1 MSSAMPRKTL
11 SIALLSAFALSA
23 CVSNPFKSGEQSAEA
38 DSAAAK
44 PAAAAPAE
52 QKSKPAA
59 KSSTVPPGMNANGEV
74 VDSTK
79 IEAGHGQQVKGL
91 NDWEG
96 EITGKPFPGSKFTQ
110 LKIGM
115 PMRQVMDLIGQPS
128 DQGAYATAKA
138 WIPFYFGADRY
149 RHELIYKGQ
158 GRLIFSGGSVGDWS
172 SGHLTW
178 IIYNK
183 NEPAYR

>member
-1 MSSAMPRKTL
+1 MSKHNTIRTVSLTL
-11 SIALLSAFALSA
+11 CSAFVLSA
-23 CVSNPFKSGEQSAEA
+23 CVSNPFNKSSDQAGEAS
-38 DSAAAK
+38 DSSKTATAAQTEQK
-44 PAAAAPAE
+44 PAE
-52 QKSKPAA
+52 QKSSAI
-59 KSSTVPPGMNANGEV
+59 PPGMNANGEV

-96 EITGKPFPGSKFTQ
+96 EITGKPFPGSKFTK

-128 DQGAYATAKA
+128 DQGSYVTGKA

-178 IIYNK
+178 IIFNK
-183 NEPAYR
+183 NEGAYR